1 MPLLVDLLYYTKG
14 NAVLFLNPIRLS
26 PIVYKVCIGL
36 LLAIKIAKLTDS
48 LKEGNAS
55 TLLLK

>member
-1 MPLLVDLLYYTKG
+1 MLLLVDLLHYTKG
-14 NAVLFLNPIRLS
+14 NAMLFSNPIGLL
-26 PIVYKVCIGL
+26 PIVYKVCIGS

-48 LKEGNAS
+48 LRKGNAS